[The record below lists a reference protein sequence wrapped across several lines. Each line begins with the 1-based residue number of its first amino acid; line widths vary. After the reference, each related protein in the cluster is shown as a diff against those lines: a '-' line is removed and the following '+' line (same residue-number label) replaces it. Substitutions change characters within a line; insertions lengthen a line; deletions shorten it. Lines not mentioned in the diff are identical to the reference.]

1 MPSLMS
7 EYSAKWHLPAVTI
20 YMTWAIANL
29 TNHNSRAMSQN
40 TISSRR
46 RVMECSYRTQRLE
59 WCSFAQRRW
68 VEASSA
74 ISTSST
80 ITATPRHLMCP
91 VVIPLILIA
100 SSTATTMTATT
111 TTGMATPSNNTPSS
125 GLSLCLQC
133 RWRIGC
139 WNRVGFW
146 IKLFKSLLLMCEL
159 GSKSLEAAI
168 NVGKEI
174 MGEEKS
180 GEQRFPNNV
189 IFLIQGNCN
198 QIGDIRS
205 GDGSVVG
212 VQDLGSKARLCSNGG
227 GGRRRKWIGIDHN
240 DPNTTTLNIDH
251 NDPNTTTLSI
261 DQANLLKAVLVKS
274 TSFTSLSIDHND
286 PNTTTLNMNQVEL
299 TRLVKEKD
307 LDWIHK
313 LGGVEAVASAL
324 ETDISAGITGDPQD
338 VYIRQRAF
346 GSNTWQKPPA
356 KGLFHFV
363 VQALKEQMILILLI
377 QEHGVHDGWYDGGS
391 IFVTVL
397 LVIGIYSLRNF
408 RQSRQLEQLS
418 RVSDNIIQI
427 EVVRNSRHQQVSLF
441 DIVVGDIVCLK
452 IGDKVPADGLFLEGH
467 ALFVDQSS
475 MTGESD
481 LVEVNGS
488 SNPFLESGTKVADG
502 WARMIVT
509 SVGKNTVWG
518 ETMSCDNTE
527 QTPLQV
533 RLNMLTSTIDKV
545 GLAVAFLLLIVL
557 LIRYFTGTPTSENGN
572 PQFVSGVST
581 ADHIVKDV
589 VGIVAVALKII
600 VVGIPEGLQLAVK
613 LTLGYSR
620 KSMMDDQAM
629 VRKFS
634 ACETMGSATTICTH
648 KTGILTLNQ
657 MKVAK
662 FWVREDSVTDSGYS
676 SVSKCILDLIREGVA
691 LNTTGS
697 VFRGSS
703 GSEFEFSGSP
713 IEKALLSWAVLE
725 LNMDMEEEKQKH
737 ATLRLKAFNSQKK
750 RSGVLLRNKADGSVH
765 IHWKGAAEMVLA
777 MCSSYYYASGVLRD
791 LDDEEMRKIENVI
804 QGMVATS
811 LRCIAFAHKE
821 TSETQL
827 EEDGLTLLG
836 LVGIED
842 PCCPQSKGAVQA
854 CEEAGVTIKLITGD
868 NVFTAMAVAAECGIL
883 GPGEGLFTGA
893 VVEGGEFRNYTREE
907 RLAKVEK
914 IRVMARSSPSD
925 KLLMVQC
932 LKQKGHVVAVTGDG
946 AKDVRAL
953 KEADIGLSI
962 GIQSTQVAK
971 ESSDLVILDDNF
983 GSVVSAL
990 RWGRCMDNNMQKVI
1004 QFQLTL
1010 RMRLETDLNVA
1021 AVVVNFVAAVS
1032 TGHIPFITAHLL
1044 WANLIMNTLG
1054 ALALATEPPTRE
1066 LMEKPPVGR
1075 TEPLITKIMWR
1086 NIAAQAAYQVAVLLT
1101 LLFMGES
1108 IFNISKET
1116 NRTLIFNVF
1125 VLCQVF
1131 NEFNARKL
1139 EKKNVFEGIHRNKHF
1154 VGIIIITIALQA
1166 VMVEFLKGFANPKRL
1181 TWGQWGV
1188 CIGIGALSWP
1198 IGFSIK
1204 FIPVPEKPIFSY
1216 LKVLTKKLSVRKY

>member
-1 MPSLMS
+1 
-7 EYSAKWHLPAVTI
+7 
-20 YMTWAIANL
+20 
-29 TNHNSRAMSQN
+29 
-40 TISSRR
+40 
-46 RVMECSYRTQRLE
+46 
-59 WCSFAQRRW
+59 
-68 VEASSA
+68 
-74 ISTSST
+74 
-80 ITATPRHLMCP
+80 
-91 VVIPLILIA
+91 
-100 SSTATTMTATT
+100 
-111 TTGMATPSNNTPSS
+111 
-125 GLSLCLQC
+125 
-133 RWRIGC
+133 
-139 WNRVGFW
+139 
-146 IKLFKSLLLMCEL
+146 
-159 GSKSLEAAI
+159 
-168 NVGKEI
+168 
-174 MGEEKS
+174 
-180 GEQRFPNNV
+180 
-189 IFLIQGNCN
+189 
-198 QIGDIRS
+198 
-205 GDGSVVG
+205 
-212 VQDLGSKARLCSNGG
+212 
-227 GGRRRKWIGIDHN
+227 
-240 DPNTTTLNIDH
+240 
-251 NDPNTTTLSI
+251 
-261 DQANLLKAVLVKS
+261 
-274 TSFTSLSIDHND
+274 
-286 PNTTTLNMNQVEL
+286 
-299 TRLVKEKD
+299 
-307 LDWIHK
+307 
-313 LGGVEAVASAL
+313 
-324 ETDISAGITGDPQD
+324 
-338 VYIRQRAF
+338 
-346 GSNTWQKPPA
+346 
-356 KGLFHFV
+356 
-363 VQALKEQMILILLI
+363 MILILLI

-557 LIRYFTGTPTSENGN
+557 LIRYFTGTY
-572 PQFVSGVST
+572 PQ
-581 ADHIVKDV
+581 
-589 VGIVAVALKII
+589 II

-990 RWGRCMDNNMQKVI
+990 RWGRCMDNNMQKENSVPK
-1004 QFQLTL
+1004 
-1010 RMRLETDLNVA
+1010 RSLNVA